1 MHGFQVMTCSLQ
13 VQSDSQ
19 VLLASVVSHHLALGI
34 ALAWLSGLASLSV
47 LSYTT
52 LLPWSYQ
59 YDLSVGLVSLG
70 ISSFC
75 LARFSDSFPV
85 LSYLPY
91 DYVCVSSLYVHH
103 GYIGIL
109 VISGSFVHL
118 TTYLTRDSSI
128 KSTVSIW
135 LALNTKGSVTSTLAW
150 VSLFLGS
157 HVTGIF
163 MNNDALSSLD
173 KLNSQS

>member
-1 MHGFQVMTCSLQ
+1 MTCSLQ

-70 ISSFC
+70 ISSSC
-75 LARFSDSFPV
+75 LYLVGSQYEGLCYFYLGLGKSILGFSCYWDI
-85 LSYLPY
+85 
-91 DYVCVSSLYVHH
+91 HE
-103 GYIGIL
+103 
-109 VISGSFVHL
+109 
-118 TTYLTRDSSI
+118 
-128 KSTVSIW
+128 
-135 LALNTKGSVTSTLAW
+135 
-150 VSLFLGS
+150 
-157 HVTGIF
+157 
-163 MNNDALSSLD
+163 
-173 KLNSQS
+173 